1 MSSKKTNFSPPKSAD
16 RFLEFFCKEE
26 WVEPL
31 KGDLFEQYQLDRA
44 DNSRLKSNYRYWVN
58 TINFIRPFAI
68 KKNAA
73 TINHI
78 AMLRNILKTFT
89 RQLIRKPLHHSIN
102 IFGLSF
108 GLIVVFLTMLW
119 INYHHS
125 FDQFHANKDQIYKV
139 FTNSYSSGE
148 TQTATGAILEVSQ
161 QAEESVADIEHITR
175 IIANWRWPSEQ
186 CFKIDEDK
194 PCIYSKG
201 IFADSSF
208 FKMFDFEII
217 SGQSNPLINPK
228 SIALSES
235 VAKKL
240 YGDVNPVGKEYLVD
254 NHFKVTISAIYK
266 DVHPTSSLQFEFI
279 APLELAY
286 SLWGQKVENMKSYS
300 FITYLSLR
308 NNNHKAVENQINSL
322 PIADKY
328 ENLSVMLHPLNKVH
342 LYNNFKNGEASGG
355 LVSYVRIIGLFA
367 IFILTMSMVN
377 FVNLTTAQ
385 SSLRGKEIGVR
396 KVNGASKASLHFQF
410 LIETLLKV
418 VIASA
423 IAIFFTYA
431 LLPYLNRLIDEEI
444 QFVLDRTF
452 ILKLTAIIVV
462 TTLLSGIY
470 PALVLSRFNPIRVLK
485 NLPFKG
491 GEKKNI
497 RRWLTITQI
506 TISGVIILLTS
517 VFYLQLD
524 FMQNLSTGYD
534 RKGILIMEP
543 TFSHIRDYDAFI
555 QELKSNPLVSE
566 VGACNAN
573 MINADYLTD
582 QVSWS
587 GKDPDEKI
595 QFKPIGAENGLLKVF
610 EFEMLAGSYFN
621 STDTTNQIILTE
633 SALQLMNLNEPI
645 GHSID
650 IFGEKCKIVGVISDF
665 NSQSFHE
672 SLFPT
677 IIYQVKPENTGTFY
691 IRYDNN
697 QPVESIAHIEKVY
710 DDFEPFFNMK
720 SKILDEEYAQL
731 YQEEK
736 VISSLSIFAMVI
748 AIIIA
753 AIGILGLST
762 FNTIR
767 RYREIGLRKIFG
779 ASGNQIIQ
787 TLSKEFIWI
796 AFVANLIAWPL
807 SFWIM
812 DYWLSGFAY
821 RIEVPYGIFPI
832 NLILTAAVILLL
844 VAIQSLRVINV
855 NPTEVIR
862 DE

>member
-1 MSSKKTNFSPPKSAD
+1 MSKQKHNYTPPKSAD

-26 WVEPL
+26 WVEPI

-44 DNSRLKSNYRYWVN
+44 AKNRFKSNYRYWVN
-58 TINFIRPFAI
+58 TINFMRPFAL
-68 KKNAA
+68 KRNAPA
-73 TINHI
+73 LNHI
-78 AMLRNILKTFT
+78 AMIKNVLKTFT

-119 INYHHS
+119 VNYHQS
-125 FDQFHANKDQIYKV
+125 FDQFHSKKDRIYKA
-139 FTNSYSSGE
+139 FTNNFSSGE
-148 TQTATGAILEVSQ
+148 TQTSDGIILDASV
-161 QAEESVADIEHITR
+161 QAEQNIADIEHVTR
-175 IIANWRWPSEQ
+175 IISNWRWPSEQ
-186 CFKIDEDK
+186 CFKIDENK

-208 FKMFDFEII
+208 FKIFDFEII
-217 SGQSNPLINPK
+217 SGPSNPLLDPK

-240 YGDVNPVGKEYLVD
+240 YGDTNPVGQEYLVD

-266 DVHPTSSLQFEFI
+266 DVPPTSSLKFEFI

-286 SLWGQKVENMKSYS
+286 SLWGQSPDQMGTYS
-300 FITYLSLR
+300 FITYMSLK
-308 NNNHKAVENQINSL
+308 NEDHKNVESQINSL
-322 PIADKY
+322 PIAKKY
-328 ENLSVMLHPLNKVH
+328 ENYRVLLHPLNKVH

-355 LVSYVRIIGLFA
+355 LMSYVQIIGLFA
-367 IFILTMSMVN
+367 IFILAMSMVN
-377 FVNLTTAQ
+377 FINLTTAQ

-396 KVNGASKASLHFQF
+396 KVNGASKASLHMQF
-410 LIETLLKV
+410 LLETFFKV
-418 VIASA
+418 LIASSL
-423 IAIFFTYA
+423 A
-431 LLPYLNRLIDEEI
+431 LLLAYSFLPYLNQLIDEQI
-444 QFVLDRTF
+444 QFVIDRSFVVRTISI
-452 ILKLTAIIVV
+452 ILV

-491 GEKKNI
+491 GGKRNI

-506 TISGVIILLTS
+506 TISGIIVLLTS

-524 FMQNLSTGYD
+524 YMQGLSTGYD
-534 RKGILIMEP
+534 RRGILVMEP
-543 TFSHIRDYDAFI
+543 TFSHIRNYDAFI
-555 QELKSNPLVSE
+555 NQLKASPLVSE

-573 MINADYLTD
+573 MINANYLTD

-587 GKDPDEKI
+587 GKDPNEKI

-610 EFEMLAGSYFN
+610 EFDIKAGDYFN
-621 STDTTNQIILTE
+621 PVDETNQVILTE
-633 SALQLMNLNEPI
+633 SALQIMQLEEPI
-645 GHSID
+645 GQYID
-650 IFGEKCKIVGVISDF
+650 MYGEKCKVVGIINDF

-677 IIYQVKPENTGTFY
+677 IIYQVRPENTGTFY

-697 QPVESIAHIEKVY
+697 QPLAAISLIEEVY
-710 DDFEPFFNMK
+710 DEFEPFFNMK
-720 SKILDEEYAQL
+720 SKILNEEYAQL
-731 YQEEK
+731 YQEEQ
-736 VISSLSIFAMVI
+736 VISNMSIFAMVI

-767 RYREIGLRKIFG
+767 RFREIGLRKIFG
-779 ASGNQIIQ
+779 ASGTQIIH
-787 TLSKEFIWI
+787 TLSKEFVWI
-796 AFVANLIAWPL
+796 ALVANLIAWPL
-807 SFWIM
+807 SYWIM

-821 RIEVPYGIFPI
+821 RIDVPYQIFPI
-832 NLILTAAVILLL
+832 NLVMTAAVILLL
-844 VAIQSLRVINV
+844 VAIQSLRVVNV

-862 DE
+862 NE